1 MVVSI
6 SETVSPL
13 ACAVSSEHCSP
24 RFKAE
29 FLFLNRLE
37 QSWGYRRNKKKERRK
52 GGRKEE
58 DRKRERKK
66 KEGRKET
73 NLEITHSL
81 IASAIWVIK
90 EKKKNKKRHHS
101 LQQKRTTELQF
112 GKKKNMYVCVCVCVC
127 FPNRNK
133 ANSPKLCNHICNT
146 LISYSFYEVISHTQ
160 NFVYLNHLI
169 RWGRSRNILPVL

>member
-1 MVVSI
+1 MGFSIDTTFWYILSEEPSFLPLDFPHLMAVSI

-37 QSWGYRRNKKKERRK
+37 QSWGYRRKKKKERK
-52 GGRKEE
+52 EEGRKE
-58 DRKRERKK
+58 RGRQKRERKK
-66 KEGRKET
+66 KEGRKKT

-90 EKKKNKKRHHS
+90 EKKRDTTTFSRREPLSSSWKKIYMCIYIYIH
-101 LQQKRTTELQF
+101 T
-112 GKKKNMYVCVCVCVC
+112 
-127 FPNRNK
+127 
-133 ANSPKLCNHICNT
+133 HI
-146 LISYSFYEVISHTQ
+146 HT
-160 NFVYLNHLI
+160 YL
-169 RWGRSRNILPVL
+169 SQ

>member
-1 MVVSI
+1 MGFSTDITPLYILSEEPSFLPLDFPPLMAVSI

-29 FLFLNRLE
+29 FLFLNRLK
-37 QSWGYRRNKKKERRK
+37 QSWGYRRKK
-52 GGRKEE
+52 GGREEGKRKTEREKE
-58 DRKRERKK
+58 
-66 KEGRKET
+66 
-73 NLEITHSL
+73 
-81 IASAIWVIK
+81 APQPSAEENHWAPVW
-90 EKKKNKKRHHS
+90 
-101 LQQKRTTELQF
+101 
-112 GKKKNMYVCVCVCVC
+112 KKNMYVCMYVCMCVC

-146 LISYSFYEVISHTQ
+146 LISYSFYKVISHTQ

-169 RWGRSRNILPVL
+169 RWGRSRNILPIL

>member
-1 MVVSI
+1 MGFSTDITLLYILSEEPSFLPLDFPPLMVVSI

-90 EKKKNKKRHHS
+90 EKKKKESHHS

-112 GKKKNMYVCVCVCVC
+112 GKKKICMYVCVCVCV
-127 FPNRNK
+127 FPIGIR
-133 ANSPKLCNHICNT
+133 
-146 LISYSFYEVISHTQ
+146 LILQ
-160 NFVYLNHLI
+160 NFVIIFVTL
-169 RWGRSRNILPVL
+169 